1 MSDEPRE
8 PSAASEIAPVAEVA
22 RIRLLEERPETRLER
37 TVVGHVTLRREV
49 RTHLEHV
56 EVELTTET
64 LVVRNEGGEGPAVW
78 VNGEALEPGGE
89 VHLVLYCEQP
99 EVGKRVVVREEVRV
113 LKASVHQRQSVPL
126 ELGREVLH
134 VETEGEVR
142 VQERSLEPEG

>member
-37 TVVGHVTLRREV
+37 TVGEV
-49 RTHLEHV
+49 
-56 EVELTTET
+56 
-64 LVVRNEGGEGPAVW
+64 
-78 VNGEALEPGGE
+78 LEPGGE